1 MKKLLPTLLILFSTL
16 SFAQS
21 QNKETKIDLPVS
33 CYDRDIVL
41 KELSERFGEKVLFAG
56 IDDTRDVDNL
66 SSFLALNKKT
76 ETYTF
81 GYYLPKNNMICI
93 ISAGNGNFTPNA
105 MKDK

>member
-1 MKKLLPTLLILFSTL
+1 MKKLLPTLLILFSSL

-33 CYDRDIVL
+33 CFDKNVVL
-41 KELSERFGEKVLFAG
+41 KELSGTYGEKILFAG
-56 IDDTRDVDNL
+56 IDDMREVPNL
-66 SSFLALNKKT
+66 SSFLALNKET

>member
-1 MKKLLPTLLILFSTL
+1 MKNLFCAVMLTFSTL
-16 SFAQS
+16 VSA

-33 CYDRDIVL
+33 CYDRDLVL
-41 KELSERFGEKVLFAG
+41 KELRERFEEKVLFAG
-56 IDDTRDVDNL
+56 IDDTRDVPNL
-66 SSFLALNKKT
+66 SSFLALNKET

-93 ISAGNGNFTPNA
+93 ISSGNGNFTPDA

>member
-33 CYDRDIVL
+33 CYDRDVVL
-41 KELSERFGEKVLFAG
+41 KELGEKFGEKVLFAG

-66 SSFLALNKKT
+66 SSFLALNKET